1 MKFGIHSGLWMTRW
15 TDDVPPIMRTVAEL
29 GYDGIELSLLGITQ
43 DRAQELKAAARDCG
57 LEITCST
64 GLGPPEDP
72 TSADPDIRK
81 AAKLA
86 MENAIRTTAAL
97 GARQLAGVIFAP
109 WGVFDPANKGER
121 SKRSADLLGSLDGIL
136 ESEDVKLGIE
146 AINRFETDLVNTS
159 EEGVALARASDS
171 SRVGV
176 LLDTFHMN
184 IEEKDP
190 AAAIRH
196 SGDRLFH
203 FHVSDNDRGVPG
215 GAQFDFA
222 SVAHALSDIGYDG
235 WITAE
240 MFVIPNH
247 PTSADLN
254 IWRAIEPDA
263 TEAARRTLDF
273 MRATF

>member
-15 TDDVPPIMRTVAEL
+15 TDDVVPIMKTVAEL
-29 GYDGIELSLLGITQ
+29 GYDGVEISLLGITQ
-43 DRAQELKAAARDCG
+43 DRAENLRSAAQGLG

-64 GLGPPEDP
+64 GLGPSEDP
-72 TSADPDIRK
+72 TSADPDVRQ
-81 AAKLA
+81 AAQTA

-109 WGVFDPANKGER
+109 WGVFDPAHKVER
-121 SKRSADLLGSLDGIL
+121 AGRSAELLGRLDGLL
-136 ESEDVKLGIE
+136 ESEDVKLGVE
-146 AINRFETDLVNTS
+146 AINRFETDLVNTA
-159 EEGVALARASDS
+159 EEAVSIAEASGS

-184 IEEKDP
+184 IEQKDT
-190 AAAIRH
+190 AAAIRQTA
-196 SGDRLFH
+196 DRLFH

-215 GAQFDFA
+215 GANYDFA
-222 SVAHALSDIGYDG
+222 AAAAALRDIEYDG
-235 WITAE
+235 WVTAE
-240 MFVIPNH
+240 MFVVPGH

-254 IWRAIEPDA
+254 IWRPIEEDA
-263 TEAARRTLDF
+263 TEAARRALEF